1 MNIDTMHDII
11 VTGHGT
17 RSITGVE
24 TGLNINT
31 ITEKQLE
38 AIPGIGKK
46 AAWNLISSR
55 AKLMRKQENPSLEAI
70 FEAAKVNLDST
81 MLSVLSDK

>member
-1 MNIDTMHDII
+1 MI
-11 VTGHGT
+11 TGHGA

-31 ITEKQLE
+31 VTEKQLE

-46 AAWNLISSR
+46 AAMESHFSR

-70 FEAAKVNLDST
+70 FDAAKVNLDST